1 MPIVNTKEVVK
12 SYQMGEVRVD
22 ALKGVSVA
30 FEKGEYVAIM
40 GPSGSGKS
48 TYLNLLGCLDSPS
61 SGTYHLDDIDVSS
74 LSDDDLSEVRRK
86 KIGFVFQSF
95 NLIHE
100 LSVLENIEVPLF
112 YEGAPEDESRE
123 RAAKLAEM
131 VGLGHRLKHQPRE
144 LSGGEQQRVAVARAM
159 ANDPV
164 IILADEPTG
173 NLDSKN
179 GEQILRLLDDLHE
192 RGKTLIMVTHDPN
205 LARRTERVVRF
216 KDGQLVSDRD
226 ERDLPRQSEE
236 QYS

>member
-123 RAAKLAEM
+123 RATKLAEM

-179 GEQILRLLDDLHE
+179 GDQILRLLDDLHE

-226 ERDLPRQSEE
+226 ERDLPRESVE